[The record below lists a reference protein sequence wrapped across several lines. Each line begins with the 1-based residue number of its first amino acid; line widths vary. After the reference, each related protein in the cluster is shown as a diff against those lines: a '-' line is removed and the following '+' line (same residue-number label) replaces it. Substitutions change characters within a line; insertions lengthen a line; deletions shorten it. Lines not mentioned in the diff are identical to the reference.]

1 MFENSG
7 QLEAYWAENPFLLAK
22 WDDFRT
28 SGWLKQIEITEVA
41 KLMDNVRTY
50 YLGRVP

>member
-28 SGWLKQIEITEVA
+28 LKWIEETEDPESIKLRPLIT
-41 KLMDNVRTY
+41 
-50 YLGRVP
+50 